1 MFLGVGTLQGPFDVN
16 PTFYCFLY
24 NGYGYNSLG
33 WAFFSCKRKAKN
45 QILVG

>member
-24 NGYGYNSLG
+24 NGYGWKQKQS
-33 WAFFSCKRKAKN
+33 FSFKYIN
-45 QILVG
+45 L